1 MNKIILPATSPYVH
15 KDQLKADMCN
25 KFIGVGSPSSS
36 TEAYRKAFHKHGL
49 ANCRSYEAADKVFI
63 SAEGNRRNRVPPDF
77 AEIRKAVDAG
87 VTFITDKEK
96 DRTRPY
102 NVGEREV
109 AAYLAWHQYKENNGI
124 WTK

>member
-25 KFIGVGSPSSS
+25 KFIGQGSPTSS

-49 ANCRSYEAADKVFI
+49 ANCGFYSAVDKVFI
-63 SAEGNRRNRVPPDF
+63 SAEGNRRNRIPPDF
-77 AEIRKAVDAG
+77 GEIRKAVDAG

-96 DRTRPY
+96 DRTRSY